1 MSHLLPDTDVV
12 DAYQG
17 VRSRVIELL
26 RELPE
31 SEATSV
37 VPSCPDWNVA
47 ELASH
52 IVGVVDDI
60 LENRM
65 EGVTT
70 DPWTQAQVER
80 LRGLSLAQLADH
92 YEAGAE
98 RFDPILPFVPSPVN
112 SQLVMDNV
120 THEHDLRE
128 AVGRPGAQD
137 SLAVKVA
144 VGWLLN
150 MADGREA
157 GFADTLLAAGASD
170 YDLLRSL
177 SGRRT
182 AAQIAAVGLP
192 ADRIVELLQGSPLK
206 PPA

>member
-1 MSHLLPDTDVV
+1 MSHLLPDADVV
-12 DAYQG
+12 SAYIG
-17 VRSRVIELL
+17 VRSRVVALL

-31 SEATSV
+31 GEATSV

-47 ELASH
+47 ELVSH
-52 IVGVVDDI
+52 VVGVVDDI

-70 DPWTQAQVER
+70 DPWTQAQVDR
-80 LRGLSLAQLADH
+80 LRGLSLVQLADH
-92 YEAGAE
+92 YEAGGA

-112 SQLVMDNV
+112 SQLVMDAV

-137 SLAVKVA
+137 SKAVKVA

-150 MADGREA
+150 MADGSEPGLA
-157 GFADTLLAAGASD
+157 AQLLATGVSE

-192 ADRIVELLQGSPLK
+192 AERIVALLQGSPLK